1 MSYFNKMKKSQPS
14 QTKGSFSGYLLNQN
28 NYTAK
33 RFKSRISKLKELE
46 SLSTSFSRPVS
57 PLAVKENIEL
67 N

>member
-1 MSYFNKMKKSQPS
+1 MKKNQ
-14 QTKGSFSGYLLNQN
+14 QIKGTFSGYLLNHE

-33 RFKSRISKLKELE
+33 RFKSRITKLKENE
-46 SLSTSFSRPVS
+46 GMSTSFSRPVS